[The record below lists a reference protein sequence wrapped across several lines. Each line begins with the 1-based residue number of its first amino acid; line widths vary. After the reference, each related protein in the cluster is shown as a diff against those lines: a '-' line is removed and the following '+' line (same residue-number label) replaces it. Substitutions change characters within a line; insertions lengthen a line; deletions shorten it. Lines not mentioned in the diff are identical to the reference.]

1 MNFVAVQSSSL
12 IQRVVDTM
20 SNENSSEQP
29 VETGRIETDG
39 GSSDVDYLDE
49 KIHMF
54 KPATPFMRDHLKVI
68 WGLFAVWV
76 VFTFG
81 PVTATAIA
89 PEVMTTTYVLG
100 FQLHYFLTALGSPIG
115 ALLLSALYAWR
126 RDVLDAKYGVDHEP
140 APGGESGQAVAA
152 DGGEQA

>member
-1 MNFVAVQSSSL
+1 M
-12 IQRVVDTM
+12 DD
-20 SNENSSEQP
+20 EKPGEQP
-29 VETGRIETDG
+29 TESGRIETDG
-39 GSSDVDYLDE
+39 GPNEVDYLDE

-81 PVTATAIA
+81 PVTATAVA
-89 PEVMTTTYVLG
+89 PEVMTNTYVLG

-126 RDVLDAKYGVDHEP
+126 RDVLDTRYGVDHSTDVK
-140 APGGESGQAVAA
+140 GDTGQTVAA

>member
-1 MNFVAVQSSSL
+1 MTDGRSTSERAD
-12 IQRVVDTM
+12 DTD
-20 SNENSSEQP
+20 
-29 VETGRIETDG
+29 RLETDG
-39 GSSDVDYLDE
+39 GTETVDYLDE

-76 VFTFG
+76 IFTFG

-89 PEVMTTTYVLG
+89 PEAMTGTYVLG

-115 ALLLSALYAWR
+115 ALVLSAVYAWR
-126 RDVLDAKYGVDHEP
+126 RDLLDAKYGVDHETET
-140 APGGESGQAVAA
+140 AADSGQAVAA
-152 DGGEQA
+152 DGGERE